1 MQRVLVLLGTL
12 DDGEWALRAA
22 CSLASQLEAEIL
34 GLFVEDINL
43 LRLAELPFGR
53 EVLYGSLGTRR
64 LDPALMERQL
74 RAQVERARRAL
85 QAAAE
90 RVRIHWSFRVVR
102 GQVVAEVLTAAPEA
116 DLLVLGQQVGS
127 RRPPTGGAQ
136 RILPRARPVLVFFDG
151 SEGALRAL
159 ATAIHIA
166 RAEGRDLVVLRAVPD
181 SEKGSEATSALE
193 HRALEHRA
201 AERLRVAG
209 MSPRYQRLTGANTAS
224 LIEAVRRARAG
235 ILVMPEDTMP
245 LGSQHLQTLLGA
257 IGCPLVL
264 VR

>member
-1 MQRVLVLLGTL
+1 MAMQRVLVLLGTL
-12 DDGEWALRAA
+12 NDGEWALRAA
-22 CSLASQLEAEIL
+22 CSLASQLEAELL

-53 EVLYGSLGTRR
+53 EVLYGSLETRR

-74 RAQVERARRAL
+74 RAQAERARRAL

-90 RVRIHWSFRVVR
+90 RVQIHWSFRVVR

-116 DLLVLGQQVGS
+116 DLLVLGQQVGG

-136 RILPRARPVLVFFDG
+136 GIPRARPVLVLFDG

-159 ATAIHIA
+159 TTAIHIA
-166 RAEGRDLVVLRAVPD
+166 RVEGRDLVVLRAVPD
-181 SEKGSEATSALE
+181 SEGESKAASVLAHSAT
-193 HRALEHRA
+193 
-201 AERLRVAG
+201 ERLRAAG
-209 MSPRYQRLTGANTAS
+209 MNPRYQVLSGANAAS
-224 LIEAVRRARAG
+224 LIEAVRRVRAG
-235 ILVMPEDTMP
+235 VLVVPEDTTA
-245 LGSQHLQTLLGA
+245 LGPQGLRALLGA

-264 VR
+264 AR